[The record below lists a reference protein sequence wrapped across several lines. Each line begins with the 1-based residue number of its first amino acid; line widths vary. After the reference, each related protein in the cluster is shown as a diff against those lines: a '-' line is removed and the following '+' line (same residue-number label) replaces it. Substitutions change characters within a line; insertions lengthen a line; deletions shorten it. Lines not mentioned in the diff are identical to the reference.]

1 MKIKDVMN
9 KNPIVV
15 SPNDIGGEVVQLL
28 YKEGKYYA
36 PVVEDGKL
44 VGWIT
49 ALDLLAGCK
58 HSKIEDLMLLI
69 DEIKILNENDE
80 LTNELIDEMVNN
92 EIIAYPVI
100 NDKEELVGTLS
111 IFDLFKY
118 KDKLIKK

>member
-80 LTNELIDEMVNN
+80 LTDELIDEMVNN

-111 IFDLFKY
+111 VFDLFKY
-118 KDKLIKK
+118 KNKLIKK

>member
-36 PVVEDGKL
+36 PVVEDGEL

-80 LTNELIDEMVNN
+80 LTDELIDEMVNN

-118 KDKLIKK
+118 KNKLIKK

>member
-80 LTNELIDEMVNN
+80 LTDELIDEMVNN

-118 KDKLIKK
+118 KNKLIKK

>member
-80 LTNELIDEMVNN
+80 LTDDLIDEMVNN

-118 KDKLIKK
+118 KNKLIKK